1 MEVQMY
7 DNDIT
12 INVEYRGF
20 EFPVTIHYD
29 YDSPTGFT
37 DDPYGGQTDIGYI
50 TRPTTLKPLSQR
62 LTRALLKEYKQS
74 FTESILDK
82 EENL

>member
-20 EFPVTIHYD
+20 EFDVTIHYK
-29 YDSPTGFT
+29 YDLPTGFS
-37 DDPYGGQTDIGYI
+37 DDPYGAQIDIGYI
-50 TRPTTLKPLSQR
+50 TRPSTLKPLSQR
-62 LTRALLKEYKQS
+62 LTCALLKEYQKN
-74 FTESILDK
+74 FIEDILEK
-82 EENL
+82 EGNL